1 MRNRNA
7 MKQPFVLVID
17 DEPQVADTA
26 RFFLKRA
33 GFDARSAYSAEEGLE
48 LAFETEPDVIVL
60 DIALPR
66 INGLDILRRLKA
78 HAATAR
84 IPVIL
89 TSGHDPFDCSGAF
102 TFLMKP
108 FDEASLVSAAC
119 NAMVHS
125 PEPEPL
131 AA

>member
-1 MRNRNA
+1 MNR
-7 MKQPFVLVID
+7 PFVLVID
-17 DEPQVADTA
+17 DEADVANTT
-26 RFFLKRA
+26 RFLLKRA
-33 GFDARSAYSAEEGLE
+33 GFDSCSVNSAEEGLE
-48 LAFETEPDVIVL
+48 HAFELQPDVILL

-66 INGLDILRRLKA
+66 INGLEVLRRLKA
-78 HAATAR
+78 HVATAR

-108 FDEASLVSAAC
+108 FDATSLVSAAR
-119 NAMVHS
+119 NALGCTT
-125 PEPEPL
+125 EPEPL

>member
-1 MRNRNA
+1 
-7 MKQPFVLVID
+7 MKRPFVLVID
-17 DEPQVADTA
+17 DEAEVANTA
-26 RFFLKRA
+26 RFIFKRA
-33 GFDARSAYSAEEGLE
+33 GFDASSANSAEEGLE
-48 LAFETEPDVIVL
+48 LAFGTQPDVILL

-66 INGLDILRRLKA
+66 INGLEVLRRLKA
-78 HAATAR
+78 HVTTTH

-108 FDEASLVSAAC
+108 FDATSLVSAAR
-119 NAMVHS
+119 NALAG
-125 PEPEPL
+125 PIEPDPFLPL